1 MLRCLYR
8 RNRNTC
14 NTSEEQFD
22 INEKNADVISKDVYK
37 GDLDIKAMSVAY
49 SENASA
55 CCFIGGRETSNNIE
69 HFSKMVDAV
78 IYFAYQLGPFSDEE

>member
-69 HFSKMVDAV
+69 HFSNMVDAV
-78 IYFAYQLGPFSDEE
+78 IYFAYQLGPFSA